1 MTSPAL
7 PVLDLSRFDAGPSER
22 ESFLADL
29 RHAARTVGFFYLT
42 GHGVPERLVNDVVAT
57 SRRFFELPEADKLA
71 IDMVN
76 PPHFRGY
83 TRVGREITRGKR
95 DWREQLDIN
104 AERPALPRDLDAPAW
119 TRLQGPNQWPDAL
132 PELKPVLLRWQEEL
146 TGVAIRLLRAFAV
159 ALGQDEH
166 VFQPIYASAP
176 NQHIKIIR
184 YSGRDTT
191 ESDQGVGAHKDSG
204 FLTLLLQ
211 GDRGGLQVESDGG
224 WIDAAPV
231 PGTFIV
237 NVGEVLEMASDGY
250 LRATVHRVVTPP
262 AGTDRLSVAYFFG
275 AALDSTIPLL
285 ELSPELRAEA
295 TGPARD
301 PENPLFYEVGR
312 NFLKGRLRSH
322 PDVAERHYAD
332 LLEPNVRPVPATVN

>member
-1 MTSPAL
+1 MTSHSL
-7 PVLDLSRFDAGPSER
+7 PILDLSQFDGNPETR
-22 ESFLADL
+22 EAFLSDL
-29 RHAARTVGFFYLT
+29 RLAARTVGFFYLT
-42 GHGVPERLVNDVVAT
+42 GHGVAPGLISNVLSDA
-57 SRRFFELPEADKLA
+57 RRFFELPDQDKLA

-76 PPHFRGY
+76 SPHFRGY
-83 TRVGREITRGKR
+83 TRVGREITRGR
-95 DWREQLDIN
+95 QDWREQLDIN
-104 AERPALPRDLDAPAW
+104 AERPALPRTPDTPAW
-119 TRLQGPNQWPDAL
+119 TRLQGPNQWPAAL
-132 PELKPVLLRWQEEL
+132 PELKTTLLQWQQEL
-146 TGVAIRLLRAFAV
+146 TAVAIKLLRAFAV

-166 VFQPIYASAP
+166 VFAPIYESAP

-184 YSGRDTT
+184 YPGRDATQ
-191 ESDQGVGAHKDSG
+191 SDQGVGAHKDSG

-211 GDRGGLQVESDGG
+211 GTQGGLQVETESG

-275 AALDSTIPLL
+275 AALDSTVPLL
-285 ELSPELRAEA
+285 ELAPQLRAEA
-295 TGPARD
+295 SGAARD
-301 PENPLFYEVGR
+301 PDNPLFYEVGR

-332 LLEPNVRPVPATVN
+332 LLEQVARREQAYAK